1 MLCLSSL
8 SSGDHLHHAHIHND
22 HDNHDHDQH
31 GHDQHDHDHHGEKD
45 DNGDVDDVDD
55 EYDCELGVMAMM
67 LIAHAAVADHLILML
82 MFQRIISRKSKQF

>member
-1 MLCLSSL
+1 MLCLSSH

-31 GHDQHDHDHHGEKD
+31 DH
-45 DNGDVDDVDD
+45 GDVDDVDD

-82 MFQRIISRKSKQF
+82 MFQRIISRKSTKF

>member
-22 HDNHDHDQH
+22 HDNLDHDH
-31 GHDQHDHDHHGEKD
+31 HDNDHHGEKD

-82 MFQRIISRKSKQF
+82 MFQRIISRKSTKF